1 MWSFKNNGGRAY
13 PKLSMGP
20 LLYQYAIAWALLF
33 FKLLVDPEIQQ
44 HIYHLNIVQ
53 AEAFINHQLTQKEL
67 DVSFVD
73 VTLHNFQ
80 SKCALQGCHIAL
92 VFHVLRRSKTHEYG
106 LDIYIQ
112 IFSSSL

>member
-80 SKCALQGCHIAL
+80 CPPRLSHSISFPCFAT
-92 VFHVLRRSKTHEYG
+92 VENS
-106 LDIYIQ
+106 
-112 IFSSSL
+112 